1 VYAVVTAWGPGRGG
15 KHRLSRF
22 LHLGAGREA
31 LFAIWVGKLIAAQGK
46 AYILQDEHFGHSH
59 FMGAMLADGQDDM
72 SPTQSAACAGM
83 IGAKNGAR

>member
-1 VYAVVTAWGPGRGG
+1 MAESNAAYRDFFI
-15 KHRLSRF
+15 SR
-22 LHLGAGREA
+22 AGRDA
-31 LFAIWVGKLIAAQGK
+31 AFAIWLGKLIAAQGK

-83 IGAKNGAR
+83 IGGMIGAENGAR